1 MFENNENINDNA
13 KLSLPDKYEEA
24 LSELKNI
31 VKIVDSQGTSLDDL
45 LKHVQQASQLINHCK
60 NKLRDLENDLNQIL

>member
-1 MFENNENINDNA
+1 MFDNNENINEKT
-13 KLSLPDKYEEA
+13 KLSLPEKYEEA

-45 LKHVQQASQLINHCK
+45 LKHVQQANELIDHCK
-60 NKLRDLENDLNQIL
+60 NKLRGLEEDIEKIL